1 MQYPRIIAICFR
13 ILSIKMSSFTTL
25 LVGLLAIQETIGQ
38 DITCDDCIMVVG
50 GLKDALLFNER
61 YIQQVIVKLQAKDQ
75 ELTLFYPCH
84 NKNNKKNS
92 NKKNPSPKS
101 IRSGSARRLNWSLTL
116 KTRSCSSLY
125 SVVASLAS
133 EEESIL
139 NEICPG
145 AGLGDQDDH
154 PNCEK

>member
-1 MQYPRIIAICFR
+1 
-13 ILSIKMSSFTTL
+13 MSSFATL

-50 GLKDALLFNER
+50 GLEVHL
-61 YIQQVIVKLQAKDQ
+61 
-75 ELTLFYPCH
+75 
-84 NKNNKKNS
+84 
-92 NKKNPSPKS
+92 
-101 IRSGSARRLNWSLTL
+101 SGY
-116 KTRSCSSLY
+116 SSLY